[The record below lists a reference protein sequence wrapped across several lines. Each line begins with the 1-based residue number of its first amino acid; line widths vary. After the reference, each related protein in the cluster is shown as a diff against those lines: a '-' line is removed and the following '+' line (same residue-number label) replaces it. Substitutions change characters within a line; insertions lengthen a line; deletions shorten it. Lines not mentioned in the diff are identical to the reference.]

1 MHEKFEQPYNP
12 QETESRIYE
21 LWENSLLF
29 NPEKSIEAGHTKE
42 DAEPYTIVLPPP
54 NVTGVLH
61 MGHAAMLA
69 IEDLLIR
76 FHRMQG
82 KRTLWIPGT
91 DSASISTQSVVEK
104 KILKEEKKTRH
115 DLGREEL
122 LNRIADFVEV
132 SKNTIISQIKAM
144 GSSLDWSRYAFTM
157 DEARTEAVN
166 EAFIRMYSAGL
177 ITRGSRVINWDPKG
191 QTTISDDEV
200 KHEETKGML
209 YTFTYS
215 KDFPIPIATTRPE
228 TKLGDVAVAVHPDDA
243 RYTQYVGKVFDVVFA
258 GVKLSITVVADLAV
272 DPEFGTGA
280 VGVTPAHS
288 QTDFEIAQRHNL
300 PLKQVID
307 EYAKIQNTN
316 TDLDGLK
323 TTEAREKIVAWIQ
336 SEGLLIEEKEID
348 MNISRAERTN
358 GIIEPLPKEQWFIDT
373 NKKFVIPHSSITG
386 ITPGSEVTLRE
397 IMLATVENGD
407 IDILPERF
415 TKTYFHWVENLRP
428 WCISRQIWYGHRIP
442 VWYKSGEIKVQVES
456 PGEGWEQDPD
466 TLDTWFS
473 SGLWTLSTL
482 GWPHKKEEL
491 DLYHPTS
498 VLETGYDIIFFWVA
512 RMILMTTFLTGD
524 VPFKKVFLHGMV
536 RDSKGQKMSKSKG
549 NGIDPLDLIAEYGAD
564 ATRFALLTGAAPGND
579 VPLDIQ
585 QVKGYKRFTN
595 KIWNVARFVLTHTQG
610 AVNLTQRPELS
621 EDDEKDIQE
630 LAAMTQEVT
639 KYLEEYRFDLAAD
652 RAYHYFWHTFAD
664 IIIEK
669 SKTELEGDHRS
680 AVQWKL
686 YHILTTTLKT
696 LHPFMPFVTEE
707 IWQSLPEKETPHLLV
722 AKWPQP

>member
-1 MHEKFEQPYNP
+1 MHEKFEKPYDP

-21 LWENSLLF
+21 LWEKSELF
-29 NPEKSIEAGHTKE
+29 SPEKSIEAGHTEE
-42 DAEPYTIVLPPP
+42 DAESYTIVLPPP

-76 FHRMQG
+76 FHRMKG
-82 KRTLWIPGT
+82 KRALWIPGT

-104 KILKEEKKTRH
+104 KVLKEEKKTRH

-122 LNRIADFVEV
+122 LNRIADFVEI
-132 SKNTIISQIKAM
+132 SKSTIISQIKAM
-144 GSSLDWSRYAFTM
+144 GSSLDWNRYAFTM
-157 DEARTEAVN
+157 DEARTKAVN
-166 EAFIRMYSAGL
+166 EAFLRMYNAGL
-177 ITRGSRVINWDPKG
+177 ITRGNRVINWDPKG

-200 KHEETKGML
+200 KHEDTKGMF

-228 TKLGDVAVAVHPDDA
+228 TKVGDVAVAVHPDDE
-243 RYTQYVGKVFDVVFA
+243 RYKQYIGQTFDVTFA
-258 GVKLSITVVADLAV
+258 GVDLSIKVVGDTEAN
-272 DPEFGTGA
+272 PELGTGA

-288 QTDFEIAQRHNL
+288 QVDFDIAQRHDL
-300 PLKQVID
+300 PLKQVIN
-307 EYAKIQNTN
+307 EYAKMQNT
-316 TDLDGLK
+316 TEELDGLK
-323 TTEAREKIVAWIQ
+323 VPDAREKIVEWIK

-348 MNISRAERTN
+348 VSLSRAERTN

-373 NKKFVIPHSSITG
+373 NKKFTLPNSTITG
-386 ITPGSEVTLRE
+386 IAAGSEVTLRE
-397 IMLATVENGD
+397 IMLATVKNGD

-415 TKTYFHWVENLRP
+415 NKIYFHWVNNLRP

-442 VWYKSGEIKVQVES
+442 MWYKDGDLKAQVES
-456 PGEGWEQDPD
+456 PGDGWEQDPD

-482 GWPHKKEEL
+482 GWPNKTE
-491 DLYHPTS
+491 DLKIYHPTA

-512 RMILMTTFLTGD
+512 RMILMTTFLTGE

-536 RDSKGQKMSKSKG
+536 RDNKGAKMSKSKG
-549 NGIDPLDLIAEYGAD
+549 NGIDPLDLVSEYGAD

-595 KIWNVARFVLTHTQG
+595 KIWNVARFVLTHTEDADLG
-610 AVNLTQRPELS
+610 AKPDLS
-621 EDDEKDIQE
+621 KDDEKDLEE
-630 LAAMTQEVT
+630 LDAMVAEVT
-639 KYLEEYRFDLAAD
+639 GHLDGYRFDLAAD

-669 SKTELEGDHRS
+669 SKEELEGDRRS
-680 AVQWKL
+680 IVQWKL

-707 IWQSLPEKETPHLLV
+707 IWQSLEEKEAPYLLV
-722 AKWPQP
+722 AKWPKA